1 MMSTEKLRRIDS
13 NRLEIPKGYKAGM
26 HTNGVIYLD
35 KTLEK
40 NLEPKAID
48 QVANVAML
56 PGIVGSSIAMPDI
69 HTGYGFTIGGV
80 AAFDLKEGVI
90 SPGGV
95 GYDINCGVRLLK
107 TELTKKEISHNIKDL
122 IEGLYATIPAG
133 VGSKGN
139 LCLSA
144 KDYRKVLVSGS
155 RWVVEQG
162 YGNNE
167 DIDHTESQGCLEGAD
182 PDLISKR
189 AYERG
194 REQLGTLGSGNH
206 FTEIQYVDEIYD
218 ETTASSLGLF
228 KDQIT
233 IMIHTGSRG
242 FGHQVCTD
250 FLEVMKRSANKHNIT
265 LPDREL
271 ACAPFDSPEARDYMS
286 AMRAAANY
294 AWANRQLIMHWVN
307 ESFMRILKAGPNML
321 GMSLVYDVAH
331 NIAKV
336 EEHIVNGKTKK
347 LIVHRKGAT
356 RAFPPGHPD
365 LPEIYRKTGQPVIIP
380 GDMGR
385 ASFILVG
392 TPKSMKE
399 SFGSTCHGA
408 GRALSRNQAVKKAK
422 GRAIWRE
429 MEDMGIIVRATGKRT
444 LAEEMPEAYKD
455 ASNVVNVVHNAGLS
469 EKVAKLRPLG
479 VIKG

>member
-1 MMSTEKLRRIDS
+1 MSTEKLRRIDS
-13 NRLEIPKGYKAGM
+13 NRLEVPKGYKAGM
-26 HTNGVIYLD
+26 CTNGVIYVD
-35 KTLEK
+35 ETLEK
-40 NLEPKAID
+40 SLEPKAID

-107 TELTKKEISHNIKDL
+107 TELTKKELSHNIKDL

-133 VGSKGN
+133 VGSKGKLHLN
-139 LCLSA
+139 A
-144 KDYRKVLVSGS
+144 KDYKKVLLSGS

-162 YGNNE
+162 YGDNE

-182 PDLISKR
+182 PDIISKK

-194 REQLGTLGSGNH
+194 RAQLGTLGSGNH

-218 ETTASSLGLF
+218 ETIASSLGLF
-228 KDQIT
+228 KNQIT

-250 FLEVMKRSANKHNIT
+250 FLDVMKRSAIKHSIN

-307 ESFMRILKAGPNML
+307 ESFMRILKAGPHML

-336 EEHIVNGKTKK
+336 EEHIVNGKKKK

-356 RAFPPGHPD
+356 RAFPPGHSD

-385 ASFILVG
+385 ASFILIG

-408 GRALSRNQAVKKAK
+408 GRALSRHQAIKKAK

-429 MEDMGIIVRATGKRT
+429 MEDRGIIVRATGKRT